1 MFMSQLPMT
10 AIRLSSKHPVP
21 PARGGKYPWG
31 SMEVGHSFH
40 LEGGRAAQASIL
52 STAKSWSRR
61 HNKKARFTTRKEGRG
76 FRVYRI
82 K

>member
-1 MFMSQLPMT
+1 
-10 AIRLSSKHPVP
+10 
-21 PARGGKYPWG
+21 
-31 SMEVGHSFH
+31 MEVGHSFY